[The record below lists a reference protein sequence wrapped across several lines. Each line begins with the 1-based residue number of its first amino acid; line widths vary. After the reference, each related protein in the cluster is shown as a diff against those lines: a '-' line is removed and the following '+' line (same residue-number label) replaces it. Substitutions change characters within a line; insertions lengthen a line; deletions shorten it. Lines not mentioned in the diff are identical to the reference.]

1 MENKKFYTYIILAL
15 TFILTLAGCK
25 GADEPDPAPTP
36 EDKAADKT
44 VLVYMVASNN
54 LGSMA
59 YDRQD
64 LAEMEQAA
72 QQGMLGDNGR
82 LLVYHSPYRGEI
94 MLKEVTANGIDT
106 LKVYSSDTLS
116 VTIDRMTRVFDDMR
130 AIAPAKSYGLVMW
143 SHATGWLQD
152 GIAEPAISTFSF
164 GSDTSRYKMNITSL
178 SRALAGQGF
187 DFVYFDCC
195 FMGSVESLY
204 EMRDATPVIIAS
216 PTEDPVTGMPYHLT
230 LKHLFAASP
239 DYEAAAAA
247 TFDFYN
253 ATYTKW
259 DCPVSMAVVR
269 TEHLGELA
277 DATRQI
283 YAMSRPDSLSDFR
296 PQKLSL
302 SPYYYF
308 DFGQYVEALAQ
319 SALSQP
325 NADADK
331 VASALDRWRELM
343 GRAITYRANTPW
355 IWGEI
360 ELKDFSGLSTY
371 ILDGEESAS
380 TKNYN
385 QLQWYADVASHLPLP
400 QAK

>member
-1 MENKKFYTYIILAL
+1 MENKKFYTRIILAL
-15 TFILTLAGCK
+15 TFILSLAACV

-36 EDKAADKT
+36 EDAAADKT
-44 VLVYMVASNN
+44 VLVYMVAGNN
-54 LGSMA
+54 LGSMS
-59 YDRQD
+59 YDRKD

-72 QQGMLGDNGR
+72 QQGLLGENGR
-82 LLVYHSPYRGEI
+82 LLVYHSPYRGDI
-94 MLKEVTANGIDT
+94 MLKEVTAAGIDT

-116 VTIDRMTRVFDDMR
+116 VSVDRMTRVFDDMR
-130 AIAPAKSYGLVMW
+130 AFAPAKSYGLVMW

-178 SRALAGQGF
+178 SHALSGQGF
-187 DFVYFDCC
+187 DFIYFDCC
-195 FMGSVESLY
+195 FMGSVETLY
-204 EMRDATPVIIAS
+204 ELRDAAPVILAS
-216 PTEDPVTGMPYHLT
+216 PTEDPVTGMPYQLT
-230 LKHLFAASP
+230 LKHLYASAP

-253 ATYTKW
+253 AFYTKW
-259 DCPVSMAVVR
+259 DCPVSMSVVY
-269 TEHLGELA
+269 TEHLAELA
-277 DATRQI
+277 EATRQI
-283 YAMSRPDSLSDFR
+283 YAMSRPDSLRGFR

-308 DFGQYVEALAQ
+308 DFGQYVEALAE

-325 NADADK
+325 GADPDK
-331 VASALDRWRELM
+331 VARGLERWRDAM
-343 GRAITYRANTPW
+343 GRAISYRASTPW

-360 ELKDFSGLSTY
+360 EVTDFSGFSTY
-371 ILDGEESAS
+371 ILDSEESAS

-385 QLQWYADVASHLPLP
+385 QLQWYADVASHLPLT
-400 QAK
+400 QAQ